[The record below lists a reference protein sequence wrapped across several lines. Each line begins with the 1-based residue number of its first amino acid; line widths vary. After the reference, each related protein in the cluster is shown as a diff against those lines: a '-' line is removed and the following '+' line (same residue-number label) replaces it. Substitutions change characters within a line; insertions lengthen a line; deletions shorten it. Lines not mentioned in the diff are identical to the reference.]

1 MEKSDSMVSVDKTH
15 NESTIKTKGNK
26 KMEKIIEKVT
36 SKYSQDPKTK
46 KIEKVA
52 AYVRVSTQEQK
63 LHGLSLD
70 AQKQKLQEYADKHGL
85 KIVEWYIDEGVS
97 GRKLIRRRPELQRM
111 IHDAEEGNFD
121 RIIFIKLDRFFRSIA
136 EYHECMKLIDPVI
149 WTATEEKYDLST
161 ANGRAF
167 VNMKLTIAELEADQT
182 GERIDLVNEYKVKT
196 GQPLT
201 GSVPFCLTILQV
213 GDRKRIVKNPE
224 TADIMEDLLKH
235 IWTHQSKSKAVKYI
249 NAKYNMDMAQP
260 SLTKLLK
267 NTMLYGEYRGNPNYI
282 TEENRYMTKA
292 EFDKM
297 QNMLKRQVKDNSTKH
312 DYIFSGLIKCPE
324 CGKLLKGT
332 MFTGKTAKGERIR
345 YYKYRCQK
353 HSLRGTCSYN
363 KVVNEVTVEKLMLEN
378 IESILEDAKIKSAEI
393 VESIPENNEMEIKEL
408 QAELDRLNY
417 SWQKGRIK
425 DVEKYDRE
433 YDELTEKIEAAQN
446 KQVEIVKQDFSKA
459 EAALADGW
467 KSIYETLDNS
477 HKRAFW
483 RSFIESIEIDWSG
496 HRQRDKRIT
505 RINFF

>member
-1 MEKSDSMVSVDKTH
+1 MD
-15 NESTIKTKGNK
+15 
-26 KMEKIIEKVT
+26 KIINKVT
-36 SKYSQDPKTK
+36 SGYSQDQVTK
-46 KIEKVA
+46 KIERVA

-70 AQKQKLQEYADKHGL
+70 AQKQKLQEYADKNGL
-85 KIVEWYIDEGVS
+85 KIVEWYLDEGVS

-111 IHDAEEGNFD
+111 IHDAEAGNFD

-196 GQPLT
+196 GQPLS
-201 GSVPFCLTILQV
+201 GSVPFCFTIVNV

-224 TADIMEDLLKH
+224 TVHIMEDLLQH

-249 NAKYNMDMAQP
+249 NAKYGMDMGQQ
-260 SLTKLLK
+260 SLTILLK
-267 NTMLYGEYRGNPNYI
+267 NTMLYGEYRGNPNYL
-282 TEENRYMTKA
+282 TEENRYMTKE

-297 QNMLKRQVKDNSTKH
+297 QGFLSRQVRDNSAKH

-332 MFTGKTAKGERIR
+332 VYHSKNQNGKKQTF
-345 YYKYRCQK
+345 YKYRCQK
-353 HSLRGTCSYN
+353 HSNRGTCSYN
-363 KVVNEVTVEKLMLEN
+363 KVINEVTIEKLMLEN
-378 IESILEDAKIKSAEI
+378 IETFLKDAKIRSAEI
-393 VESIPENNEMEIKEL
+393 IEAAPQNNELEIKEL

-425 DVEKYDRE
+425 DVEKYDKE
-433 YDELTEKIEAAQN
+433 YDELTAKIEAAQQ
-446 KQVEIVKQDFSKA
+446 KQVEVIEHDFSKA
-459 EAALADGW
+459 EAALAAGW
-467 KSIYETLDNS
+467 KGIYQSLDNA
-477 HKRAFW
+477 HRRAFW
-483 RSFIESIEIDWSG
+483 RSFVEAIEIDWSG
-496 HRQRDKRIT
+496 HRQRDKKIKDVK
-505 RINFF
+505 FF